1 MRRILLSLL
10 SSCAASA
17 CIQAWQSG
25 CTAATPCCDGCHCS
39 NGVCKPLDPGAG
51 SCIAPGPPSPAPAP
65 SPPPAPLPP
74 TPRVL
79 PSGPIIAGYAT
90 RCSSAATGD
99 GDANVLQAARSGVN
113 VVIWFASN
121 LATTGG
127 PDARPRVET
136 GLDFD
141 CIARTALTLRREQ
154 LQTTH
159 MISIGGWDAPHPNTT
174 WTGAD
179 WWNAWAAWNA
189 AVVARPALGFAGF
202 DGIDWDLEG
211 NDKIDSPWNTFSVAC
226 MELVGTMSQHAKAA
240 GYLVSLVP
248 PESYLDV
255 TTAAYDLS
263 LTHTYPDGWQP
274 AFTYH
279 GHNVYALFLAQYG
292 NSTSAATGG
301 TVPTFDFVDVQLY
314 ESWAHADYQ
323 TTQRGV
329 DPADYLVEWATAVQK
344 GWVVEFAGAAPHG
357 TPTQLVR
364 VPAQQLVVGFSRG
377 MGNGK
382 SVFFWPRDIGR
393 AFERLDASGMRPRGV
408 MFWNI
413 EAEGG
418 GVNGTSTACALA
430 PAFNDFMNVRN
441 VSSGGGAC
449 SPL

>member
-189 AVVARPALGFAGF
+189 AVVARPACGHAHRPV
-202 DGIDWDLEG
+202 EG
-211 NDKIDSPWNTFSVAC
+211 
-226 MELVGTMSQHAKAA
+226 
-240 GYLVSLVP
+240 
-248 PESYLDV
+248 
-255 TTAAYDLS
+255 
-263 LTHTYPDGWQP
+263 
-274 AFTYH
+274 
-279 GHNVYALFLAQYG
+279 
-292 NSTSAATGG
+292 TG
-301 TVPTFDFVDVQLY
+301 
-314 ESWAHADYQ
+314 
-323 TTQRGV
+323 
-329 DPADYLVEWATAVQK
+329 
-344 GWVVEFAGAAPHG
+344 
-357 TPTQLVR
+357 
-364 VPAQQLVVGFSRG
+364 
-377 MGNGK
+377 
-382 SVFFWPRDIGR
+382 
-393 AFERLDASGMRPRGV
+393 RP
-408 MFWNI
+408 
-413 EAEGG
+413 
-418 GVNGTSTACALA
+418 
-430 PAFNDFMNVRN
+430 
-441 VSSGGGAC
+441 
-449 SPL
+449 